1 MPDEKDVGKDKG
13 SEGRGLVVLSVF
25 PTTLIVH
32 ALIAYFRGAVLT
44 TAN

>member
-25 PTTLIVH
+25 PSTLIVH
-32 ALIAYFRGAVLT
+32 TFIVHFRGAVLT